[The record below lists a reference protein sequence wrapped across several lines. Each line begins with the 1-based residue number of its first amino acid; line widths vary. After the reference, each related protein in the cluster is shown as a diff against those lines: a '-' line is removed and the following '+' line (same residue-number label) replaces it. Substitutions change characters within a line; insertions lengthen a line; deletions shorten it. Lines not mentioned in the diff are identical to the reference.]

1 MNEHGSLVDAIM
13 IEKTTFN
20 ADKHDFYLPGPKK
33 NHADVRECPVMCHAM
48 RANVT
53 RQRSLVDLNDAFVSC
68 SGGVLESLCF
78 AIQMRL
84 ESLSKVPV
92 TDGGI
97 GKCQQNGEHTE
108 RC

>member
-1 MNEHGSLVDAIM
+1 
-13 IEKTTFN
+13 
-20 ADKHDFYLPGPKK
+20 
-33 NHADVRECPVMCHAM
+33 
-48 RANVT
+48 
-53 RQRSLVDLNDAFVSC
+53 
-68 SGGVLESLCF
+68 
-78 AIQMRL
+78 MRL